1 MCKSCVAWYT
11 EATFPE
17 AEACE
22 VCLQPDPSEG
32 SWLYGS
38 SKAFQRSKLVCQ
50 HMTPGCKKRSCARP
64 VTVPATNI
72 GGTPPRLERDDRNR
86 KSPPPFA
93 TGELR
98 SYSTADGTARS
109 SKQQLF
115 TAAPGATER
124 CACAPCAGLNPES
137 LMK

>member
-22 VCLQPDPSEG
+22 VCLQPDPAEG

-38 SKAFQRSKLVCQ
+38 RKAFQRSKLVCQ

-64 VTVPATNI
+64 VASSANI
-72 GGTPPRLERDDRNR
+72 GGMPPHAAAAGAGGPDQNVAAALRDR
-86 KSPPPFA
+86 P
-93 TGELR
+93 
-98 SYSTADGTARS
+98 
-109 SKQQLF
+109 
-115 TAAPGATER
+115 AAVAE
-124 CACAPCAGLNPES
+124 
-137 LMK
+137 K